1 LIQGCGSSNTFA
13 SLETEKDGNCYELTD
28 GNNQGVLTS
37 GISSPS
43 GADGIRIE
51 REGGAPCPSDDSRKI
66 GFVVDVFCNEAVNGS
81 NPPPMKMIYSG
92 SELDDIDDSC
102 VYHVQLEHSGGCT
115 TFSFTNLRRLFGA
128 FLMFIGAVLTY
139 LRQKS
144 QKWFM

>member
-1 LIQGCGSSNTFA
+1 MNSDGIFDFKDLRNFNGDYTVSSDFSDPEKKTLTFNFCKLIQGCGSSNTFA

-66 GFVVDVFCNEAVNGS
+66 GFVVDVFCNEAINGAS
-81 NPPPMKMIYSG
+81 PPPMKMIYSG

-102 VYHVQLEHSGGCT
+102 VYHV
-115 TFSFTNLRRLFGA
+115 
-128 FLMFIGAVLTY
+128 
-139 LRQKS
+139 
-144 QKWFM
+144 